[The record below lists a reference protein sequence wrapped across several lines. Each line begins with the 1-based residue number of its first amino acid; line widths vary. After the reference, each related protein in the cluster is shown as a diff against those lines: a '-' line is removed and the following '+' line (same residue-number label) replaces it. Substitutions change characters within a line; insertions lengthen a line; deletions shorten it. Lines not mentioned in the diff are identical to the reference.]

1 MYKPLKLN
9 KSYGLECSGWR
20 GMKRRSSSVVWQ
32 QDRAEEK
39 REQIWHLWIFGVSRR
54 MSHSGAFIQISSI
67 YPVIVL
73 PHLSLL
79 LSSLD
84 HPVFWPGNPSHP
96 FKFHLH
102 RKKNSPASGPPG
114 GSSAAWWRSTRSLR
128 APSGP
133 PAVSAG
139 TSRIGESQPPA
150 ARPPPCP
157 GTAGSS
163 GAPGWWRRP
172 TENHH
177 KNRMKAA
184 VWLEEKKHIYASNGY
199 IDLCRGWTGDWGRGR
214 WRFTMT
220 SPVCCSLRT
229 KLSVSVSGPA
239 SRRRNSGCSP
249 SASLHT

>member
-1 MYKPLKLN
+1 MALSVQDWEAWSDAP
-9 KSYGLECSGWR
+9 GGWCDSRTEQKKR
-20 GMKRRSSSVVWQ
+20 GTRS
-32 QDRAEEK
+32 
-39 REQIWHLWIFGVSRR
+39 EQIWHLWVFGGSRR
-54 MSHSGAFIQISSI
+54 MSHGGSFSQISSL

-73 PHLSLL
+73 SHLSLL

-84 HPVFWPGNPSHP
+84 RPVFCPGNPSHP

-139 TSRIGESQPPA
+139 TSRIGEPQPPA

-157 GTAGSS
+157 GTAGSYA
-163 GAPGWWRRP
+163 APGWWRRP

-177 KNRMKAA
+177 RNTMKAA
-184 VWLEEKKHIYASNGY
+184 VWCGTWGGKNEIYASNGHKG
-199 IDLCRGWTGDWGRGR
+199 DWTGDWGRGR
-214 WRFTMT
+214 GRFTTT

>member
-1 MYKPLKLN
+1 MFRIERNEATLLLDD
-9 KSYGLECSGWR
+9 GAAG
-20 GMKRRSSSVVWQ
+20 Q
-32 QDRAEEK
+32 
-39 REQIWHLWIFGVSRR
+39 SRR
-54 MSHSGAFIQISSI
+54 REGWTNMAPLDLWCEQKDERQRLWNPDLVHLSRYSL
-67 YPVIVL
+67 VL
-73 PHLSLL
+73 SHLSLL

-84 HPVFWPGNPSHP
+84 HPFFWPINPSHP
-96 FKFHLH
+96 FQFHLH
-102 RKKNSPASGPPG
+102 RKKNSPASSPPG
-114 GSSAAWWRSTRSLR
+114 GSSAAWWRSKRSLR

-157 GTAGSS
+157 GTAGSY
-163 GAPGWWRRP
+163 ATPGWWRHP
-172 TENHH
+172 TENDH
-177 KNRMKAA
+177 KNTMKAA
-184 VWLEEKKHIYASNGY
+184 VWRGAWGEKKQMNASNRHK
-199 IDLCRGWTGDWGRGR
+199 DLCCGWTGDRGRGGG
-214 WRFTMT
+214 RFTTT